1 MQYSS
6 PGEAHSVH
14 QLTKASLDF
23 MVAEEQAR
31 NTVKGFWTQLLGAME
46 RGDLPE
52 SFGSARPPPTSSKQ
66 DQQQQGCGGLREHI
80 AVCMPQEGCEGEPLP
95 ANHS

>member
-1 MQYSS
+1 
-6 PGEAHSVH
+6 VH
-14 QLTKASLDF
+14 QLTKASLEF

-66 DQQQQGCGGLREHI
+66 RGCGGLREHI
-80 AVCMPQEGCEGEPLP
+80 AVCIPEEDVKVSRCQQITHKDRFASRL
-95 ANHS
+95 